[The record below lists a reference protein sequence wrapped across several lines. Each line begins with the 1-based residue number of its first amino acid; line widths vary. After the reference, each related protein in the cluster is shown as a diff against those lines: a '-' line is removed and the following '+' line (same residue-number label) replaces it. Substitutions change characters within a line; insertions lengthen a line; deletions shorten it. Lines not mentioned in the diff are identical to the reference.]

1 MNHSCKYCNSSLYG
15 NYNNKFICYLFCKKC
30 ESKHMFLDDIIFKS
44 MFYIIYNDKSYCIS
58 HNYPN
63 VTTTI
68 SVEIIDRFNCY
79 QNIYSD

>member
-1 MNHSCKYCNSSLYG
+1 
-15 NYNNKFICYLFCKKC
+15 
-30 ESKHMFLDDIIFKS
+30 MFLDDIIFKS